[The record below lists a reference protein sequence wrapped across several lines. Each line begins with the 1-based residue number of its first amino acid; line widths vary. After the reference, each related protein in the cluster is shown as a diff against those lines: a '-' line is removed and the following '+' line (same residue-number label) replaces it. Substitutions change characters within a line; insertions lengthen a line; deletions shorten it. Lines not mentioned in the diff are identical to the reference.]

1 MTKQLVALDHLNL
14 VVDKALMNLSID
26 RQERDIIRQVLMYAE
41 MRGSSQ
47 GLIKI
52 RERTI
57 LPDKNCTDLQ
67 LENKTPAIA
76 RINGGGHTGMF
87 VLHQATLAAARCVLR
102 LQALRLCLHT
112 ILDHPLEPSG
122 SMPMSW
128 HNRVMLRWC

>member
-67 LENKTPAIA
+67 RREI
-76 RINGGGHTGMF
+76 R
-87 VLHQATLAAARCVLR
+87 
-102 LQALRLCLHT
+102 
-112 ILDHPLEPSG
+112 
-122 SMPMSW
+122 
-128 HNRVMLRWC
+128 NRADL